1 VKARKR
7 GECYNFYM
15 GTFAAGQQV
24 KHERYGFGTVLA
36 CDEERISI
44 RFDDHG
50 EKKFVRSMVVL
61 EKSDR
66 EPPPEKK
73 TSRRRKTPP
82 AAKQS

>member
-1 VKARKR
+1 MA
-7 GECYNFYM
+7 NLS
-15 GTFAAGQQV
+15 AGSQV
-24 KHERYGFGTVLA
+24 KHERFGFGTVLL

-50 EKKFVRSMVVL
+50 EKKFVRSIVVL

-73 TSRRRKTPP
+73 RRRKAAAAAPPSPP
-82 AAKQS
+82 AAK

>member
-1 VKARKR
+1 
-7 GECYNFYM
+7 M
-15 GTFAAGQQV
+15 
-24 KHERYGFGTVLA
+24 KHERYGFGTVLS

-50 EKKFVRSMVVL
+50 EKKFVRSIVML

-73 TSRRRKTPP
+73 RASRARKPKLAAAP
-82 AAKQS
+82 AAAK

>member
-1 VKARKR
+1 M
-7 GECYNFYM
+7 NFA
-15 GTFAAGQQV
+15 TGQQV
-24 KHERYGFGTVLA
+24 KHERYGFGTVLI

-50 EKKFVRSMVVL
+50 EKKFVRSIVVL

-73 TSRRRKTPP
+73 SSRRKKAAAP
-82 AAKQS
+82 AVAAPK

>member
-1 VKARKR
+1 MA
-7 GECYNFYM
+7 
-15 GTFAAGQQV
+15 TFSTGQQV
-24 KHERYGFGTVLA
+24 KHERYGFGTVLS

-50 EKKFVRSMVVL
+50 EKKFVRSIVIL

-73 TSRRRKTPP
+73 RASRTRKPKLAAAP
-82 AAKQS
+82 AAAK

>member
-1 VKARKR
+1 
-7 GECYNFYM
+7 M
-15 GTFAAGQQV
+15 GTFSNGQQV
-24 KHERYGFGTVLA
+24 KHERYGFGTVLT

-50 EKKFVRSMVVL
+50 EKKFVRSIVTL

-73 TSRRRKTPP
+73 RATRARKPKVV
-82 AAKQS
+82 AAK

>member
-1 VKARKR
+1 MV
-7 GECYNFYM
+7 
-15 GTFAAGQQV
+15 TFSTGQQV
-24 KHERYGFGTVLA
+24 KHERYGFGTVLI

-50 EKKFVRSMVVL
+50 EKKFVRSIVAL

-73 TSRRRKTPP
+73 RASRPRKPKVGVAAP
-82 AAKQS
+82 ALK

>member
-1 VKARKR
+1 MVALS
-7 GECYNFYM
+7 
-15 GTFAAGQQV
+15 TGQQV
-24 KHERYGFGTVLA
+24 KHERYGFGTVLT

-50 EKKFVRSMVVL
+50 EKKFVRSIVVL

-73 TSRRRKTPP
+73 SRARKAK
-82 AAKQS
+82 AAAAPVAVAK